1 MLTRIITSLLARL
14 FSVLPQGLVDSLFT
28 GILNYLPL
36 FILSRLPFS
45 YGIYAKCYPGKNDG
59 VVIDCGA
66 HIGNCAILFSRLVGP
81 KGLVV
86 CLEPFEASYQVLL
99 ERIDRF
105 NLGNVVAIN
114 KGLWNEAGVFSLE
127 TFEETISCRLKGEQ
141 AKPIP
146 NDNEVKIECT
156 TIDTL
161 VKELKLTK
169 IDFIKMDIEGA
180 EIEALQGARKTLAEL
195 RPQVAIASYHHREGR
210 PTASTVEKIL
220 NGSRYDCRT
229 FFPPHLTTCGKPR

>member
-1 MLTRIITSLLARL
+1 MAKL
-14 FSVLPQGLVDSLFT
+14 FSALPQRWIDLLFT
-28 GILNYLPL
+28 GILVYLPL
-36 FILSRLPFS
+36 FILTRLPFS
-45 YGIYAKCYPGKNDG
+45 YGIYARCYPGIKDG
-59 VVIDCGA
+59 VVMDCGA

-81 KGLVV
+81 EGLVI

-105 NLGNVVAIN
+105 KLENVVAIN
-114 KGLWNEAGVFSLE
+114 KGLWNKAGVFSLE
-127 TFEETISCRLKGEQ
+127 TFEETISCRLIDDQTG
-141 AKPIP
+141 PIP
-146 NDNEVKIECT
+146 NDNEVIIECT

-161 VKELKLTK
+161 VKELKLAR

-180 EIEALQGARKTLAEL
+180 EIEALQGARNTLTEY

-210 PTASTVEKIL
+210 PTALEVEKIL
-220 NGSRYDCRT
+220 NASLYNCKT